1 MAQPA
6 TFAELDPRSQ
16 EVIDNYASHRHNIEE
31 LAALIQI
38 LVDTIEDLETRVT
51 TLEP

>member
-6 TFAELDPRSQ
+6 SFATVDARAIVVE
-16 EVIDNYASHRHNIEE
+16 DNYASHRHNIEE
-31 LAALIQI
+31 LAALIRV
-38 LVDTIEDLETRVT
+38 LVDTIEDLETRLS